1 LNNLK
6 NTQHETE
13 YASPS
18 HDAARIEIFRSAPI
32 PQAVANLAIP
42 TIISQLVT
50 MIYNLA
56 DTFFV
61 GQMGD
66 PRKVAAVSLVLP
78 AYTMLTAIANLF
90 GVGGSSVISR
100 FLGSEQSDRARQ
112 TSTFCIFSTVAVT
125 AIFSVLV
132 FVFQKP
138 FLLLLGA
145 NDETYEFASSYLIWV
160 LVIGGVPTVLGMLF
174 GHLVRSEG
182 SAKQASIGM
191 SFGGIL
197 NIILDP
203 IFIMTFGMGVR
214 GAAIATMISNCATVC
229 YFLVYLYRRRGKTF
243 ISFVPREFDQEL
255 HIAGRVASVGLPAS
269 LQTLLSLTSNT
280 VLNNLAS
287 GYGST
292 ALAAVGI
299 VKRIDML
306 PMNVTV
312 GISQGV
318 LPFIGY
324 NFAAKRFNRV
334 RQVNKFT
341 RILAVC
347 FSILCV
353 AAFEIFAETIVGL
366 FINDAE
372 TIRLGA
378 AFLRILCLT
387 TPVMAISYLIT
398 TMFQATGQGKRA
410 LAISLFRKTT
420 VDVPLM
426 FLMNRLIPL
435 YGLLMVQPIVDTLSI
450 GLAFALYH
458 DFSKKLKAQSAP
470 EDKYGLRDAVS
481 EEKVH
486 AGIRRTP
493 D

>member
-1 LNNLK
+1 
-6 NTQHETE
+6 
-13 YASPS
+13 
-18 HDAARIEIFRSAPI
+18 
-32 PQAVANLAIP
+32 
-42 TIISQLVT
+42 

-78 AYTMLTAIANLF
+78 AYTMLTAVANLF

-100 FLGSEQSDRARQ
+100 FLGSGKPARARQ
-112 TSTFCIFSTVAVT
+112 TSTFCIFSAAAAALALSMLVL
-125 AIFSVLV
+125 IFKRPL
-132 FVFQKP
+132 
-138 FLLLLGA
+138 LLLLGA
-145 NDETYEFASSYLIWV
+145 NRDTYEFASDYLVWV

-191 SFGGIL
+191 SFGGII

-203 IFIMTFGMGVR
+203 IFIMTFDLGVK
-214 GAAIATMISNCATVC
+214 GAAIATMISNCASVS
-229 YFLVYLYRRRGKTF
+229 YFLVYLYRKRRKTV
-243 ISFVPREFDQEL
+243 ISFVPRNFDQEL
-255 HIAGRVASVGLPAS
+255 QIAGRVASVGLPAS
-269 LQTLLSLTSNT
+269 LQTLLSVTSNT

-299 VKRIDML
+299 VKKIDML
-306 PMNVTV
+306 PMNVTL

-324 NFAAKRFNRV
+324 NYAAKRFDRV
-334 RQVNKFT
+334 RQMSRFT
-341 RILAVC
+341 RVLAVC
-347 FSILCV
+347 FSLSCI
-353 AAFEIFAETIVGL
+353 AAFEIFAERIVGL
-366 FINDAE
+366 FIGDAQ
-372 TIRLGA
+372 TIRLGS

-387 TPVMAISYLIT
+387 TPMMAISYLIT
-398 TMFQATGQGKRA
+398 TMFQATGQGRRA

-450 GLAFALYH
+450 GLAFALYR
-458 DFSKKLKAQSAP
+458 DFSKKLKGTSNQ
-470 EDKYGLRDAVS
+470 ED
-481 EEKVH
+481 
-486 AGIRRTP
+486 
-493 D
+493 

>member
-1 LNNLK
+1 M
-6 NTQHETE
+6 
-13 YASPS
+13 
-18 HDAARIEIFRSAPI
+18 
-32 PQAVANLAIP
+32 VNLAIP

-50 MIYNLA
+50 MVYNLA

-61 GQMGD
+61 GQLGD
-66 PRKVAAVSLVLP
+66 PRMVAAVSLVLP

-100 FLGSEQSDRARQ
+100 FLGAEQPAKAKQ
-112 TSTFCIFSTVAVT
+112 TSTFCIFSAISVT
-125 AIFSVLV
+125 IVFSLLV
-132 FVFQKP
+132 FILQRQ

-145 NDETYEFASSYLIWV
+145 NEDTYEFASSYILWI
-160 LVIGGVPTVLGMLF
+160 LVIGGVPTVLNMIF

-182 SAKQASIGM
+182 NAKQASIGM
-191 SFGGIL
+191 SFGGLL
-197 NIILDP
+197 NIVLDP
-203 IFIMTFGMGVR
+203 IFIMVFGLGVK
-214 GAAIATMISNCATVC
+214 GAAIATLISNCSGLC
-229 YFLVYLYRRRGKTF
+229 YFLVYLYHKRNTTI
-243 ISFVPREFDQEL
+243 ISFVPHSMDHEL

-287 GYGST
+287 AYGST

-299 VKRIDML
+299 VKKIDML
-306 PMNVTV
+306 PMNVTT

-318 LPFIGY
+318 LPFLGY
-324 NFAAKRFNRV
+324 NYAAKKYNRV
-334 RQVNKFT
+334 RKMNSFT
-341 RILAVC
+341 RIVAVC
-347 FSILCV
+347 FSLLCIGLFE
-353 AAFEIFAETIVGL
+353 AFANNIVGL

-378 AFLRILCLT
+378 NFLRILCLT
-387 TPVMAISYLIT
+387 TPFMAISYLIT

-410 LAISLFRKTT
+410 LAISVFRKTT

-426 FLMNRLIPL
+426 FLMNKLIPL

-458 DFSKKLKAQSAP
+458 DFSKKLKATA
-470 EDKYGLRDAVS
+470 S
-481 EEKVH
+481 EV
-486 AGIRRTP
+486 
-493 D
+493 

>member
-6 NTQHETE
+6 ETEHETL
-13 YASPS
+13 YTSPS
-18 HDAARIEIFRSAPI
+18 HDATKIEIFRSAPI
-32 PQAVANLAIP
+32 PTAVANLALP
-42 TIISQLVT
+42 TVISQLVT

-100 FLGSEQSDRARQ
+100 FLGSGQPARARQ
-112 TSTFCIFSTVAVT
+112 TSTFCIFSAAIT
-125 AIFSVLV
+125 ALAFSVLV
-132 FVFQKP
+132 LIFKRP
-138 FLLLLGA
+138 LLLLLGA
-145 NDETYEFASSYLIWV
+145 NRDTYEFASDYIAWV
-160 LVIGGVPTVLGMLF
+160 LVIGGLPTVLGMLF

-191 SFGGIL
+191 SFGGVL

-203 IFIMTFGMGVR
+203 IFIMTLDLGVK
-214 GAAIATMISNCATVC
+214 GAAIATMISNCASVS
-229 YFLVYLYRRRGKTF
+229 YFLVYLYRKRRKTV
-243 ISFVPREFDQEL
+243 ISFVPRNFDQEL

-299 VKRIDML
+299 VKKIDML
-306 PMNVTV
+306 PMNVTL

-324 NFAAKRFNRV
+324 NYAAKRFDRV
-334 RQVNKFT
+334 RQMNRFT
-341 RILAVC
+341 RVLAVC
-347 FSILCV
+347 FSLLCI
-353 AAFEIFAETIVGL
+353 AAFEIFAERIVGL
-366 FINDAE
+366 FIGDAE
-372 TIRLGA
+372 TIRLGS

-387 TPVMAISYLIT
+387 TPMMAISYLIT

-450 GLAFALYH
+450 GLAFALYR
-458 DFSKKLKAQSAP
+458 DFSKKLKGTSNP
-470 EDKYGLRDAVS
+470 ED
-481 EEKVH
+481 
-486 AGIRRTP
+486 
-493 D
+493 